1 MHCTRTGAA
10 VPYCSRGERDRDG
23 FDEPAVVQVAIVKL
37 VNIYYMSV
45 GGGVYCGRGA
55 ACGPQDGRRDLTT
68 KPLSHKDFLNMAQ
81 NVGRE
86 FEILGGALL
95 IKMARCYKSGMQH
108 LR

>member
-1 MHCTRTGAA
+1 MGRFATGSRRAA
-10 VPYCSRGERDRDG
+10 EIAETMVMMIWRQVAE
-23 FDEPAVVQVAIVKL
+23 AVVVKL
-37 VNIYYMSV
+37 VNIYCVSV
-45 GGGVYCGRGA
+45 GGGVYCGRSA